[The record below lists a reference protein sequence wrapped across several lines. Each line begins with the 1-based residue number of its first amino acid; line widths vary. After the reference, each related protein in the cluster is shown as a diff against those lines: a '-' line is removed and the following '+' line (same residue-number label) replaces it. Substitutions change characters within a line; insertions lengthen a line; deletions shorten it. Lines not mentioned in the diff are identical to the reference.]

1 MHLLLRRG
9 SKRNMRL
16 TSTLLPIL
24 RAFMQPEIRVAV
36 FRAHS
41 YCFLK
46 GEVDTIAQGRE
57 ELLIEGT

>member
-1 MHLLLRRG
+1 MYLLLRRG

-24 RAFMQPEIRVAV
+24 RACMQPEIRIAV
-36 FRAHS
+36 FRTHS
-41 YCFLK
+41 YCALE
-46 GEVDTIAQGRE
+46 GEVDAVAQGGE

>member
-24 RAFMQPEIRVAV
+24 RAMMEPEIRVAV
-36 FRAHS
+36 FRTHS
-41 YCFLK
+41 YCVLK
-46 GEVDTIAQGRE
+46 GEIDAVAQGCE